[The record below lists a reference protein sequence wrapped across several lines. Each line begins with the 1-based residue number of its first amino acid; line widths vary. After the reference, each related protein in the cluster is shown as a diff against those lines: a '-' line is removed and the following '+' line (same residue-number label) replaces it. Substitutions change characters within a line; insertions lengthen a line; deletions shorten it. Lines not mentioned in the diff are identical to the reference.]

1 METAAKYH
9 AILTDRTA
17 PYVAEVERRDLK
29 EDEVVVKV
37 LAAPINPSDQMFC
50 VGMYGIPALMGA
62 LPLNTGFEGSGTIV
76 DVSIFKLIHL
86 VIGSRVS

>member
-1 METAAKYH
+1 MESAAKYH

-17 PYVAEVERRDLK
+17 PYVAEVQGRDLK
-29 EDEVVVKV
+29 EDEVLVKI

-50 VGMYGIPALMGA
+50 VGQYGIPSLMGA
-62 LPLNTGFEGSGTIV
+62 SPLNTGFEGAGTIV
-76 DVSIFKLIHL
+76 DVSIFKLNHL